1 MSTPRESLEITQMNT
16 PPPAGEDWATDI
28 VNGSSSAGD
37 SAVDIA
43 IKLSKGNAFPVCDRE
58 WTQVG
63 APGEDYELDPVG
75 FAGWLLRPEIS
86 GADLPFSHPFDFD
99 WECMVALDPE
109 YSSLLALGNRIPDGQ
124 DGQTAVEE
132 AGSLGVPIPDGG
144 LLAVETDG
152 RNVPSAFKN
161 FDAHVV
167 PGDRIAV
174 FGRWIVDTGHSVD
187 LTPPWQPSTGA
198 PPPLVSPPPLQPT
211 PPGPPP
217 VGGGPVIRD
226 HRRDVEP
233 AAVSVVGDVR
243 DHRGGGAAPEG
254 GGAVGRVGEVTDHRS
269 DVGRSSFRSEVHP
282 PLMMAVGGTRQEAD
296 GTEITRILVTSR
308 PYLVSQLFTTDTDS
322 IYDDGA
328 GNDGTFLH
336 HMDNELDKLTGFI
349 PESTVLEAH
358 PKITSKPFQGT
369 HGVRLTVRPPAAAPL
384 QPHPVGPGRLGGLGG
399 VLAGST
405 GLQASFQF
413 TQRTGVAVQVT
424 MDDEQVEVWISMN
437 SNEYIPPPLPVRHDD
452 WWSKDRLDALQSG
465 GGDLLTFEE
474 VVTGLSSPWK
484 LGSVITAGVE
494 EYFLTKGI
502 LTDLYDASDVDVLDR
517 SQAVEWARPENVQP
531 GQGIVS
537 DDSQP
542 YPVFGFIEV
551 RHSAVGGLQNE
562 DVGATAPLQV
572 QAFETPG
579 GTT

>member
-1 MSTPRESLEITQMNT
+1 LEITQMNT

-308 PYLVSQLFTTDTDS
+308 PYLS
-322 IYDDGA
+322 
-328 GNDGTFLH
+328 
-336 HMDNELDKLTGFI
+336 
-349 PESTVLEAH
+349 
-358 PKITSKPFQGT
+358 
-369 HGVRLTVRPPAAAPL
+369 
-384 QPHPVGPGRLGGLGG
+384 
-399 VLAGST
+399 
-405 GLQASFQF
+405 
-413 TQRTGVAVQVT
+413 
-424 MDDEQVEVWISMN
+424 
-437 SNEYIPPPLPVRHDD
+437 
-452 WWSKDRLDALQSG
+452 
-465 GGDLLTFEE
+465 GDLPP
-474 VVTGLSSPWK
+474 VP
-484 LGSVITAGVE
+484 GVPAVHDRHR
-494 EYFLTKGI
+494 LH
-502 LTDLYDASDVDVLDR
+502 LRRRRRQRRHVPASH
-517 SQAVEWARPENVQP
+517 
-531 GQGIVS
+531 GQ
-537 DDSQP
+537 
-542 YPVFGFIEV
+542 
-551 RHSAVGGLQNE
+551 
-562 DVGATAPLQV
+562 
-572 QAFETPG
+572 
-579 GTT
+579 